1 MADASTAKVRNV
13 NPIGDVVLID
23 PVTQER
29 HSVAAGDVI
38 EVRADLAAD
47 LVLQVGNWD
56 PVPKRSSA
64 QSSTNTE
71 GDS

>member
-1 MADASTAKVRNV
+1 MADASTAKVRNT
-13 NPIGDVVLID
+13 NPMGDVVLFD
-23 PVTQER
+23 PETGER
-29 HSVAAGDVI
+29 HSVAAGEVI

-64 QSSTNTE
+64 SSGNTE